1 MNIKLKQIAICVILL
16 FLLSCQT
23 EAPNV
28 ITKTI
33 TQKECDSILKRY
45 DNEALGGDTSNATA
59 ALKQVYDFDSLNV
72 LNLCKIAIF
81 HMQLVHLSS
90 AKALINKAQKIGKY
104 PAEVYYTR
112 AIVYTANYPLDTVI
126 NYFDLA
132 IKSSPDSIKYPLE
145 KGMIYKQKKL
155 YQQAIESFNKV
166 LLLDK
171 NNLSAYVSKTSI
183 YYDTEQWEFTRDT
196 ATKAIK
202 LVEQANKAHYYKL
215 DELYYARGFAYMKL
229 GNFNNA
235 LLDAEKS
242 IQLDSSKGRF
252 YTMRG
257 FAKNNLGQ
265 KESSF
270 EDMKKASELGDPEAI
285 EIYNNYLE
293 HKKNTKSI

>member
-1 MNIKLKQIAICVILL
+1 MKTKIKHIINSFALL
-16 FLLSCQT
+16 CLISCQT
-23 EAPNV
+23 EAPN
-28 ITKTI
+28 TTSKSI
-33 TQKECDSILKRY
+33 TQKQCDSILTRY
-45 DNEALGGDTSNATA
+45 DNEALGGDTSNATT
-59 ALKQVYDFDSLNV
+59 ALKQVYAFDSLNV
-72 LNLCKIAIF
+72 LNLCKLAIF
-81 HMQLVHLSS
+81 QMQLVHLSS
-90 AKALINKAQKIGKY
+90 AKTLLNKAQKIGKY

-126 NYFDLA
+126 SYFDLA
-132 IKSSPDSIKYPLE
+132 IKVSPDSIKYPLE

-155 YQQAIESFNKV
+155 YQQAIESFNEV
-166 LLLDK
+166 LLLNK

-265 KESSF
+265 KESSL

-285 EIYNNYLE
+285 EIYNKYLE
-293 HKKNTKSI
+293 HKKNTKNI